1 MSRRGLQ
8 VTLTIAG
15 VVAAGFG
22 MQGVLTGVAGIRN
35 GGKATA
41 NVDSEL
47 RFFSAW
53 YAVAGLAMLR
63 AARKVE
69 ADGAAIRVICVGWF
83 IAACGRV
90 LSVMK
95 VGKPDRLFRVLTVIE
110 FALPVVVV
118 PWQAEVARRAGRHRQ
133 YDDAD
138 QSTIT

>member
-1 MSRRGLQ
+1 M
-8 VTLTIAG
+8 TLTIAG
-15 VVAAGFG
+15 IVAAVFG
-22 MQGVLTGVAGIRN
+22 MQGVLTGVGGVRN

-69 ADGAAIRVICVGWF
+69 SDDAAIRVICVGWF

-95 VGKPDRLFRVLTVIE
+95 VGKPDRLFRVLTAIE
-110 FALPVVVV
+110 FTIPAVVA
-118 PWQAEVARRAGRHRQ
+118 PWQTAVARRAGRKR
-133 YDDAD
+133 
-138 QSTIT
+138 

>member
-22 MQGVLTGVAGIRN
+22 TQGVLTGVGGVRN

-53 YAVAGLAMLR
+53 YAVAGLTMLR

-69 ADGAAIRVICVGWF
+69 SDDAAIRVICVGWF

-90 LSVMK
+90 LSAMK
-95 VGKPDRLFRVLTVIE
+95 VGKPDRLFRVLTAIE
-110 FALPVVVV
+110 FTLPAVVA
-118 PWQAEVARRAGRHRQ
+118 PWQAEVARSAG
-133 YDDAD
+133 
-138 QSTIT
+138 SKG